1 MKRRKD
7 RLRRLGFGKP
17 LTTPVGGWGFRLRVR
32 VAATFAVGDAVLRDD
47 PKPVFAGFAGLP
59 VHGWLRG
66 EPILPP
72 MSRAA

>member
-1 MKRRKD
+1 MKRRKN

-17 LTTPVGGWGFRLRVR
+17 LTTPVDRWRFRLRMR
-32 VAATFAVGDAVLRDD
+32 VAPAFAVGDAVLSDD

-66 EPILPP
+66 PPILPP